1 MRNMSG
7 EFLRLGSVTTMED
20 VRIRASDQEYP
31 SQCRR
36 KLSLRSN
43 AITFPDIIVFWQ
55 RRYSEVFTTST
66 NSKEC
71 WPERWCSHQRKL
83 GGVFAHDNG
92 GMDFYTYVQNRP
104 TSL

>member
-1 MRNMSG
+1 
-7 EFLRLGSVTTMED
+7 MED

-36 KLSLRSN
+36 KSSLTSN

-71 WPERWCSHQRKL
+71 WRE
-83 GGVFAHDNG
+83 GGVRTKGSWEVFLRMTGLLLSPGCRTEEAPEN
-92 GMDFYTYVQNRP
+92 N
-104 TSL
+104 